1 MFSPIQIRFIPR
13 YLRAISILIIV
24 AGWGTFGPL
33 AAQNQGPNWA
43 QNLRHVPRYLG
54 PNALPVGEAMDARAD
69 TAAWLRLLGQYH
81 RHPGDATANLLTTL
95 HLPLFS
101 ERLSLR
107 LHMVPYE
114 RFWLGRSTINQ
125 RRLKDT
131 TREGSAVGD
140 LNVATLITLWK
151 ETNWR
156 PAVQLMINLRT
167 ASGGN
172 LEQARF
178 IDAPGYTFRVN
189 AGKTFP
195 VISPGLAS
203 LRLYLNAGL
212 RVWQTRHP
220 RLFQNDALVH
230 ATGLEWKGKDWS
242 LRTELAGYIG
252 YFERGDKPV
261 VLRLTGRYRLSK
273 VLHLTVQWQEGNVD
287 YPFRSASA
295 GLRWTFL

>member
-1 MFSPIQIRFIPR
+1 MPFSPPQGKLLPRMRFLLTAVMI
-13 YLRAISILIIV
+13 AV
-24 AGWGTFGPL
+24 KVTFGPL

-43 QNLRHVPRYLG
+43 QNLRHVPRFLG
-54 PNALPVGEAMDARAD
+54 PNALPVGEAMDARPD
-69 TAAWLRLLGQYH
+69 TAAWLRVLGQYH
-81 RHPGDATANLLTTL
+81 RHPGDETVNLRTTL

-101 ERLSLR
+101 ERVSLR

-114 RFWLGRSTINQ
+114 RFWLEPATIGQ

-131 TREGSAVGD
+131 SRRGEAVGD
-140 LNVATLITLWK
+140 LNVASLITLWE
-151 ETNWR
+151 ETHWR
-156 PAVQLMINLRT
+156 PAIQLMINLRT

-195 VISPGLAS
+195 VISPGLES

-230 ATGLEWKGKDWS
+230 ATGLEWKGKNWA
-242 LRTELAGYIG
+242 LRTELAGYVG

-261 VLRLTGRYRLSK
+261 VLRLSGHYHLNSRLQ
-273 VLHLTVQWQEGNVD
+273 LTAQWQEGNID

-295 GLRWTFL
+295 GLLYRFL